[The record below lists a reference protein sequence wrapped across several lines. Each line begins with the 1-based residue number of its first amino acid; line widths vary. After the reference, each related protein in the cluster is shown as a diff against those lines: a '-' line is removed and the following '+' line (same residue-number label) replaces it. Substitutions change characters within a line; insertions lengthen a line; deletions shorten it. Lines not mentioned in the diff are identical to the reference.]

1 MATKVIGLDFGS
13 RSVKLCESSATL
25 RTTELVGFDFELLD
39 LTPDQRPS
47 MEMLADAAHS
57 LLNRRGLLSETI
69 LCTPPSFMVSFVEL
83 EFPFAST
90 KKVDAVLAFELDDRI
105 PLDVEDIVFD
115 YRITDQSDSHT
126 CCLVAFAKRSE
137 LGSFLEALLAVGI
150 DPKEVGFGPLL
161 LGAMPALDQE
171 TEPKEPVMIIDLG
184 HHTTHIAVISES
196 GMDFARDIPIGCSG
210 LPLSLSK
217 SFELNDADAFKVMV
231 EEGTLA
237 QPGASERE
245 IAVHQA
251 CTYGLAPLLRELKR
265 TWISLANR
273 EVGLPSKIL
282 LVGGGS
288 LITGIAPTVEASLR
302 RPVVLYTPFEHR
314 AGDNSEQSKLRL
326 FAKAAA
332 LTNLKGSAKFGG
344 RINLRQNEFAYT
356 GDFSQIRGRLITTSF
371 GIILCLILLAM
382 LGIAK
387 KRVLEAKHAQLQRE
401 VATISKSVLGVETNE
416 VSELTQALEEDFE
429 ADFSAIPP
437 RSVTELLH
445 DISTQLAQS
454 LTIDIDRIEIN
465 LERKSLVL
473 RGKAPR
479 PSDVEDLTEALEK
492 MKCFR
497 DVQQERVEAAGEES
511 TRFRL
516 SATANCQEGG
526 S

>member
-25 RTTELVGFDFELLD
+25 RTTELVGFDVELLD
-39 LTPDQRPS
+39 LAPDQRPS
-47 MEMLADAAHS
+47 MALLADAAHT
-57 LLNRRGLLSETI
+57 LLSRRGLLSETI

-90 KKVDAVLAFELDDRI
+90 KKIDAVLTFELDDRI

-115 YRITDQSDSHT
+115 YRVIQQSEAHT
-126 CCLVAFAKRSE
+126 RCLVAFAKRTE

-161 LGAMPALDQE
+161 LGAMPALAQVVPSE
-171 TEPKEPVMIIDLG
+171 ESIMIIDLG
-184 HHTTHIAVISES
+184 HHTTHVIVIADS
-196 GMDFARDIPIGCSG
+196 GMAFARDIPIGCSG
-210 LPLSLSK
+210 LQHSVAK

-231 EEGTLA
+231 EEGALDHQGMTDR
-237 QPGASERE
+237 ER
-245 IAVHQA
+245 AVHQA
-251 CTYGLAPLLRELKR
+251 CTQGFSPLLRELKR

-273 EVGLPSKIL
+273 ELGLPARIL

-288 LITGIAPTVEASLR
+288 LTTGIAPTIEASLK
-302 RPVVLYTPFEHR
+302 RPVVLYTPFEYR
-314 AGDNSEQSKLRL
+314 AGVVSEKPELRL

-371 GIILCLILLAM
+371 GVILCLILLAM

-387 KRVLEAKHAQLQRE
+387 KRVLEAKYTELQRE
-401 VATISKSVLGVETNE
+401 VATISKSVLGVETTE
-416 VSELTQALEEDFE
+416 VSALTQALEEDFE

-445 DISTQLAQS
+445 DISTQLALS
-454 LTIDIDRIEIN
+454 LIIDIDRIEIN

-473 RGKAPR
+473 RGKAPK

-516 SATANCQEGG
+516 SATASCQEGG

>member
-1 MATKVIGLDFGS
+1 
-13 RSVKLCESSATL
+13 
-25 RTTELVGFDFELLD
+25 
-39 LTPDQRPS
+39 
-47 MEMLADAAHS
+47 
-57 LLNRRGLLSETI
+57 
-69 LCTPPSFMVSFVEL
+69 MVSFVEL
-83 EFPFAST
+83 DFPFEST
-90 KKVDAVLAFELDDRI
+90 KKIDAVLTFELDDRI

-115 YRITDQSDSHT
+115 YRVTQQSEGHT
-126 CCLVAFAKRSE
+126 RCLVAFAKRTDI
-137 LGSFLEALLAVGI
+137 GSFLAALLAVEI

-161 LGAMPALDQE
+161 LGAIPALEQ
-171 TEPKEPVMIIDLG
+171 TESTDESVLIIDLG
-184 HHTTHIAVISES
+184 HHTTHVSLLSENR
-196 GMDFARDIPIGCSG
+196 MDFARDIPLGCSG
-210 LPLSLSK
+210 LQVSVAK
-217 SFELNDADAFKVMV
+217 NFELNDADAFKVMV
-231 EEGTLA
+231 EEGSLILSTD
-237 QPGASERE
+237 STRE
-245 IAVHQA
+245 LAVHEA
-251 CTYGLAPLLRELKR
+251 CTQGFMPLLRELKR
-265 TWISLANR
+265 TWLSLSSR
-273 EVGLPSKIL
+273 ETGLPSKIL

-288 LITGIAPTVEASLR
+288 LISGVDTLIESALK
-302 RPVVLYTPFEHR
+302 RPVILLTPFEARTATRSTTH
-314 AGDNSEQSKLRL
+314 ELRL
-326 FAKAAA
+326 YAKASA
-332 LTNLKGSAKFGG
+332 LTNLKGTAKLGG
-344 RINLRQNEFAYT
+344 RINLRQDEFAYT

-387 KRVLEAKHAQLQRE
+387 KRVLEAKHSQLQRE
-401 VATISKSVLGVETNE
+401 VASISKSVLGVESNE
-416 VSELTQALEEDFE
+416 VSALTQALEEDFE

-445 DISTQLAQS
+445 DISTELDNT

-516 SATANCQEGG
+516 SATASCQEGG